1 MRLERTGIA
10 KGRSF
15 YKGDDGKKY
24 ILRAV
29 DRAYTGRPKPPKYY
43 LERIEGAKAVYLSGL
58 FPTSDE
64 TLYSLDIKDAT
75 TGVRM
80 MYEARFM
87 EGGEV
92 LEITPKRS
100 RVFGRTL

>member
-1 MRLERTGIA
+1 MRLERTGIG

-15 YKGDDGKKY
+15 YKSDDGKKY

-29 DRAYTGRPKPPKYY
+29 DRSYTGRAKPPKYF
-43 LERIEGAKAVYLSGL
+43 LERIEGAKAVYVSGL
-58 FPTSDE
+58 FPTNDE
-64 TLYSLDIKDAT
+64 TLYSLDIKDSA
-75 TGVRM
+75 TGVRV

-87 EGGEV
+87 EGGAV

-100 RVFGRTL
+100 RVLCRTL